1 MKKEVEKILEE
12 IKPSLQADGGNVELV
27 NVDEDK
33 GVVQVRL
40 TGACSHCPM
49 SAMTLQDG
57 IARVLKAKVEGVKEV
72 VQVD

>member
-12 IKPSLQADGGNVELV
+12 IKPSLQADGSNVELV